1 MARRNTRPAR
11 KTTTKTATTVKVSRP
26 EEKTTESN
34 QGLFEKIQ
42 YDLQNNQSYLNLIL
56 GGLIIVVLGVL
67 VYNYFNKPSS
77 DLTSSLD
84 TQNEQVQGDVTKDA
98 LPGKYTVKAGDTLF
112 TIAQKYYDD
121 GYKYT
126 EIVKANSLANENQ
139 VEVGQELTIP
149 KLASTSVSPSSS
161 PEASAS
167 PKVSA
172 SPEASAS
179 TTASVTTSSSPAAVQ
194 QKTEQGQNQ
203 VAPGEKGAATRG
215 SANATI
221 WGDKITSNTYTV
233 QPGDWLS
240 KIAGRA
246 YGDVMAYDKIAKAN
260 KIANP
265 DTIEVGT
272 VLQLPR

>member
-1 MARRNTRPAR
+1 MAKRNTKPAR
-11 KTTTKTATTVKVSRP
+11 KTATKTNTTVKVSRP

-34 QGLFEKIQ
+34 SGLFEKIQ

-67 VYNYFNKPSS
+67 VYNYFNKPTS
-77 DLTSSLD
+77 DLGSSME
-84 TQNEQVQGDVTKDA
+84 TQNEQTQGDVAKEE
-98 LPGKYTVKAGDTLF
+98 LPGKYTVKEGDTLF

-126 EIVKANSLANENQ
+126 EIVKENKLANENQ

-149 KLASTSVSPSSS
+149 KLNIPQASTVPNVS
-161 PEASAS
+161 PEASMT
-167 PKVSA
+167 PQ
-172 SPEASAS
+172 ASAS
-179 TTASVTTSSSPAAVQ
+179 VAPSTSPAM
-194 QKTEQGQNQ
+194 EQGMMEKNP
-203 VAPGEKGAATRG
+203 VTPGEKGAGTGG
-215 SANATI
+215 SENATM
-221 WGDKITSNTYTV
+221 WGDKITGNTYTV

-246 YGDVMAYDKIAKAN
+246 YGDVMAYQKIAQAN
-260 KIANP
+260 KITNP

>member
-1 MARRNTRPAR
+1 MARRNTKSAQ
-11 KTTTKTATTVKVSRP
+11 KTSSKTNTTVKVTRP

-34 QGLFEKIQ
+34 SGLFEKIQ

-67 VYNYFNKPSS
+67 VYNYFNKPDS
-77 DLTSSLD
+77 DLGSSLD
-84 TQNEQVQGDVTKDA
+84 TQNEQVQGDVEKDS
-98 LPGKYTVKAGDTLF
+98 LPGKYTVKEGDTLF

-126 EIVKANSLANENQ
+126 EIVKANSLKNENQ

-149 KLASTSVSPSSS
+149 KLESAMSSMEPSSS
-161 PEASAS
+161 PESSATPQASAS
-167 PKVSA
+167 MAPSMT
-172 SPEASAS
+172 P
-179 TTASVTTSSSPAAVQ
+179 SSSPENTKQ
-194 QKTEQGQNQ
+194 TMQMEQNQ
-203 VAPGEKGAATRG
+203 VSPSEKGGTGGAE
-215 SANATI
+215 NATM
-221 WGDKITSNTYTV
+221 WGDKISGSTYTV
-233 QPGDWLS
+233 QSGDWLS

-246 YGDVMAYDKIAKAN
+246 YGDVMAYQKIAQAN
-260 KIANP
+260 KITNP

>member
-1 MARRNTRPAR
+1 MARRNSKPAR
-11 KTTTKTATTVKVSRP
+11 KTTSRTDTTVKVSRP

-34 QGLFEKIQ
+34 AGLFEKIQ

-67 VYNYFNKPSS
+67 VYNYFNKPTS
-77 DLTSSLD
+77 DLGSSME
-84 TQNEQVQGDVTKDA
+84 TQNEQVQGDVAKDS
-98 LPGKYTVKAGDTLF
+98 LPGKYTIKEGDTLF
-112 TIAQKYYDD
+112 TIAQKYYDN

-139 VEVGQELTIP
+139 VEVGQEITIP
-149 KLASTSVSPSSS
+149 KLESASMTPSES

-167 PKVSA
+167 PAASTSTEPSASVVPSMAASA
-172 SPEASAS
+172 SP
-179 TTASVTTSSSPAAVQ
+179 TATQ
-194 QKTEQGQNQ
+194 QTMDNKVE
-203 VAPGEKGAATRG
+203 PSEKGAATGG
-215 SANATI
+215 SENATI
-221 WGDKITSNTYTV
+221 WGDKITGSTYTV
-233 QPGDWLS
+233 QAGDWLS

-246 YGDVMAYDKIAKAN
+246 YGDVMTYEKIAQAN
-260 KIANP
+260 KITNP

>member
-1 MARRNTRPAR
+1 MAKRNTKSAR
-11 KTTTKTATTVKVSRP
+11 KTATKTNTTVKVTRP

-34 QGLFEKIQ
+34 SGLFEKIQ

-67 VYNYFNKPSS
+67 VYNYFNKPSA
-77 DLTSSLD
+77 DLGTSME
-84 TQNEQVQGDVTKDA
+84 TQTEQTQGDVAKED
-98 LPGKYTVKAGDTLF
+98 LPGKYTVKEGDTLF

-126 EIVKANSLANENQ
+126 EIVKENKLANENQ

-149 KLASTSVSPSSS
+149 DLDMPTASTGPSTS
-161 PEASAS
+161 PEATMSPQASASVTPSAS
-167 PKVSA
+167 PA
-172 SPEASAS
+172 M
-179 TTASVTTSSSPAAVQ
+179 
-194 QKTEQGQNQ
+194 EQSMMDKNP
-203 VAPGEKGAATRG
+203 VPTGEKGAGTGG
-215 SANATI
+215 SENMTM
-221 WGDKITSNTYTV
+221 WGEKITGTSYTV
-233 QPGDWLS
+233 QQGDWLS

-246 YGDVMAYDKIAKAN
+246 YGDVMAFQKIAEAN
-260 KIANP
+260 KISNP